1 MLLLI
6 DISFSFM
13 FRYQSERGKGS
24 SGDEVTGTDEV
35 GEGEGVTYWFTIS
48 LAELRSREGKDLS
61 FLKCGR
67 ELKRMPR
74 Q

>member
-1 MLLLI
+1 MLLLA

-35 GEGEGVTYWFTIS
+35 GEGEGVTYWFTRS
-48 LAELRSREGKDLS
+48 LAELRSREGKDMPRS
-61 FLKCGR
+61 KCGR
-67 ELKRMPR
+67 ELEQMPL